1 MLNKNKGNKY
11 EFNQMQ
17 IDSKKDRWIKVFFKN
32 FIFNRV
38 SFNVTNLKIL
48 LMYLVLSKWFVV
60 LEMVA
65 NFAGLLGGSQWIVHV
80 EIMLTLTY
88 DGRKV
93 IRKLTWIFSSGEL
106 IKWLGRKPRLWYEH
120 GSCVDRRTA
129 RQERVNHP
137 TEANIYQVDIGAS

>member
-80 EIMLTLTY
+80 EIMLTMTY

-93 IRKLTWIFSSGEL
+93 IRKLT
-106 IKWLGRKPRLWYEH
+106 
-120 GSCVDRRTA
+120 
-129 RQERVNHP
+129 
-137 TEANIYQVDIGAS
+137 